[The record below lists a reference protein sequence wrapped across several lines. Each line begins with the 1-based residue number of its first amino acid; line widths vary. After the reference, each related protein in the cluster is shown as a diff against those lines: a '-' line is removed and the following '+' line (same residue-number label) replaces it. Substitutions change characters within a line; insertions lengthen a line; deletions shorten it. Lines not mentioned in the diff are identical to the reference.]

1 MKPEDNQSDA
11 QKQAH
16 VQCLPEGN
24 CHISLFTWV
33 VGCFVVYL
41 PKGTEGSCNH
51 TFQKYKKKKKV
62 ELKVWTMDNMN

>member
-1 MKPEDNQSDA
+1 MQPEDSQFDA

-24 CHISLFTWV
+24 CHISLFTLV

-41 PKGTEGSCNH
+41 PKATEGSRKH
-51 TFQKYKKKKKV
+51 TFQKFKKKKV